1 MVYSLDAM
9 NQMSQD
15 QFVQVF
21 DPMFEHTPAIAAQ
34 AWEQRPFASV
44 DDLYQ
49 AMIAVVDGL
58 SADQQLALVCA
69 HPDLGSNA
77 KMAKASVQEQSSAGL
92 DRLSP
97 PEYERFQRLNQ
108 AYKEKFKFPFIIA
121 VRNHTKESILAAFEE
136 RLHSDPATELQQAL
150 TEIKTI
156 ARFRL
161 ETI

>member
-1 MVYSLDAM
+1 MVYSLHDI

-21 DPMFEHTPAIAAQ
+21 GSIFEHTPAIAAQ
-34 AWEQRPFASV
+34 AWEQRPFEIV

-49 AMIAVVDGL
+49 AMITVVDGL
-58 SADQQLALVCA
+58 SADRKLALVCV

-77 KMAKASVQEQSSAGL
+77 KIAKASVQEQSSAGL

-97 PEYERFQRLNQ
+97 AEYERFQRLNQ

-136 RLHSDPATELQQAL
+136 RLNSDPATELQQAL
-150 TEIKTI
+150 TEIKAI
-156 ARFRL
+156 AKFRL